1 MRKMMLVAS
10 IVLLSACKPA
20 PSTSQPAEPAPVAET
35 PAAAAPAA
43 EAPVPAP
50 TADTPAASAAFVG
63 KVWRVQAS
71 TAVESG
77 STYAFLADGTLVID
91 SPNGTPLHGS
101 WSYENGKLTMI
112 EEGMAY
118 PTDILKLDAN
128 TFQIRSNNPG
138 GAVEITLVPAPEVP
152 LPTAPVK

>member
-1 MRKMMLVAS
+1 MRKLMLVAS
-10 IVLLSACKPA
+10 IILLSACKPA
-20 PSTSQPAEPAPVAET
+20 PSTNQPAEPAPVAEA
-35 PAAAAPAA
+35 PAAPAT
-43 EAPVPAP
+43 ETPVAAS
-50 TADTPAASAAFVG
+50 TGETPAGAPAFVG

-138 GAVEITLVPAPEVP
+138 GAVEITLVPAPDVP
-152 LPTAPVK
+152 LPTAPAK

>member
-1 MRKMMLVAS
+1 MRKLILVAS

-20 PSTSQPAEPAPVAET
+20 PSTSQPAEPAPVAE
-35 PAAAAPAA
+35 APAA

-50 TADTPAASAAFVG
+50 TGETPAGAPAFVG

-112 EEGMAY
+112 EEAMAY

-138 GAVEITLVPAPEVP
+138 GAVEITLVPAPDVP
-152 LPTAPVK
+152 LPTAPAKQ